1 MTEQEAFEALQNSRP
16 VSAKVRVSLDMETFN
31 FQRVHEIHY
40 YYDKKEKK
48 IKCCVQLLQH
58 NGRSVSTVPVE
69 DVEYLI

>member
-1 MTEQEAFEALQNSRP
+1 MTEQEAFEALKNGRP

-31 FQRVHEIHY
+31 FQRVNEIQY
-40 YYDKKEKK
+40 YYNEKEKR
-48 IKCCVQLLQH
+48 IKCCVQLLSR